1 MPVTT
6 MMDGWPTSV
15 PVLIPVYNHER
26 TVGQVVAG
34 CRAEGAALIVV
45 VDDGSTD
52 GSGALAA
59 AAGADLV
66 LTVAPNR
73 GKGHALAT
81 GLRHLSAAGH
91 RRALSIDADMQHPP
105 GEARRLAWV
114 SELAPMAL
122 WLGERDMAGAPA
134 ASRFGRWWTSLWTW
148 VACGV
153 WPGDNQT
160 GLRVYPL
167 PAMVTIRVRAGRYAY
182 EVESLVRAVWGGV
195 AVRRLPVA
203 VRYPAD
209 RVSHFDKTK
218 DNLRTA
224 WAFTRLVTRRCLPW
238 PHAPAEGGSPWAAA
252 LRSGLSPGAA
262 ARAAALGA
270 AMGVA
275 PIPGLQMAAAAWL
288 ALALRLNPAVAL
300 VASNLSF
307 GPLLA
312 AWFALEVAVGHALRH
327 GTMLDLGAT
336 MSSLRGAITANGP
349 WAALRPLLADW
360 LLGAG
365 PVMAAAALGAGA
377 IAWVLARAVQRGRG

>member
-1 MPVTT
+1 MPETT
-6 MMDGWPTSV
+6 TKDAWPTTV
-15 PVLIPVYNHER
+15 PVLIPVYNHVR
-26 TVGQVVAG
+26 TVGQVVSG
-34 CRAEGAALIVV
+34 CRAEGAAWIVV

-52 GSGALAA
+52 GSGAVAA

-66 LTVAPNR
+66 LTVSPNQ
-73 GKGHALAT
+73 GKGHALAR
-81 GLRHLSAAGH
+81 GLRHLAAAGH

-105 GEARRLAWV
+105 PEARRLAWA
-114 SELAPMAL
+114 SDAAPAAL

-167 PAMVTIRVRAGRYAY
+167 PAMAGLRVRAGRYAY

-195 AVRRLPVA
+195 TVRRLPVA
-203 VRYPAD
+203 VRYPLD
-209 RVSHFDKTK
+209 RISHFDKTK

-224 WAFTRLVTRRCLPW
+224 WAFTRLVTRRCMPW
-238 PHAPAEGGSPWAAA
+238 PHAPLEGGSPWAAA
-252 LRSGLSPGAA
+252 LRGGLSPGAA
-262 ARAAALGA
+262 ARAAAVGA

-312 AWFALEVAVGHALRH
+312 AWFALEVVVGHALRH
-327 GTMLDLGAT
+327 GSVEGLSGIMTTVRA
-336 MSSLRGAITANGP
+336 AIVSDGP
-349 WAALRPLLADW
+349 WVALRPLMVD
-360 LLGAG
+360 LLVGAG
-365 PVMAAAALGAGA
+365 PVMAAAALGAGTC
-377 IAWVLARAVQRGRG
+377 AWFLARVVGRARG